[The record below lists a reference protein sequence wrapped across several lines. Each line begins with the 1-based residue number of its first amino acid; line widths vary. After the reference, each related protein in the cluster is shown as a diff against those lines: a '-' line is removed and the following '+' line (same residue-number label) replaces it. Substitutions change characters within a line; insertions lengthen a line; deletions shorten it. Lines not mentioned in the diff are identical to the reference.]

1 MDEVVF
7 EEQQL
12 LAAGPI
18 TTSSLLTSDVL
29 ADTGGGVG
37 VGVGVGVTLG
47 LFGPFALPPQ
57 QLLSVSGPEFAAV
70 PLVETPFCPFTVG
83 SA

>member
-1 MDEVVF
+1 MEFVF

-12 LAAGPI
+12 LAAGPM

-29 ADTGGGVG
+29 TDTGGGVG
-37 VGVGVGVTLG
+37 VRVGVTLG
-47 LFGPFALPPQ
+47 LFGPFAPPPQ
-57 QLLSVSGPEFAAV
+57 QLLSVSGPEFAVV

-83 SA
+83 SV